1 MVRVNS
7 TKIFG
12 GGVGEVAG
20 LEAIAFLTFH
30 SEGEF
35 HLDLGKGV

>member
-1 MVRVNS
+1 
-7 TKIFG
+7 
-12 GGVGEVAG
+12 VAG